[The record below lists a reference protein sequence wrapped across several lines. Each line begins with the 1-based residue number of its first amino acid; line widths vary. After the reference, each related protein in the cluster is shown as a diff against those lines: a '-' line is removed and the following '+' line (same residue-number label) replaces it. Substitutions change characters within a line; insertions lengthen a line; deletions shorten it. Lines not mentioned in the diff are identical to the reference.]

1 MLLRLY
7 FDFVDNMINI
17 VDDIF
22 YIAANIVRARITT
35 NWETVIYI

>member
-1 MLLRLY
+1 MLLTLY

-22 YIAANIVRARITT
+22 YITANIWYSKCGDA
-35 NWETVIYI
+35 

>member
-1 MLLRLY
+1 MLLTLY

-22 YIAANIVRARITT
+22 YIAANI
-35 NWETVIYI
+35 